1 MWTPTKLACGVLVL
15 AMHWSVLGF
24 ISQKLK
30 ATPTTTQT
38 SQAAFLVRWIMPTSG
53 TVQINGAGM
62 VSSVFSLQKK
72 NPVRNSSDPA
82 TKLSSDVNN
91 SPLNQTRIVSDADP
105 GWNPVNYRTSQEVDT
120 RAAPVMD
127 WMINRESAPRKSF
140 ATVIVTVWVSAAGVI
155 DHFQIESQE
164 PEGDW
169 TSAALSS
176 LQATLMEPATLGGE
190 PVASTM
196 TVEISLDN
204 TNNEPGTN

>member
-1 MWTPTKLACGVLVL
+1 MWTPAKLVCGVLVL
-15 AMHWSVLGF
+15 AMHWSVLSF

-30 ATPTTTQT
+30 NPPIAAQT
-38 SQAAFLVRWIMPTSG
+38 SQAAFLVRWILPMWG
-53 TVQINGAGM
+53 TVQMNGAGM
-62 VSSVFSLQKK
+62 VSSVFSLQKNSVK
-72 NPVRNSSDPA
+72 NSFDRTVKP
-82 TKLSSDVNN
+82 SSDVNN
-91 SPLNQTRIVSDADP
+91 LPFNQTRIVSGADS

-155 DHFQIESQE
+155 DHFQIERQE

-169 TSAALSS
+169 MPAALSS
-176 LQATLMEPATLGGE
+176 LQTTLMEPATLGGE

-196 TVEISLDN
+196 TLEISLDN